1 MGRVPV
7 VDLDIISFG
16 RGYYSQLIKQ
26 KVDMIEVCKIKTC
39 EIQVCEITM
48 TISTDYR
55 VDSTD
60 SHSIQR
66 SHKKKKKKKKTLPR
80 SSIGS
85 LGHVGPQFP
94 NTVHPEKPGMIRDL
108 GEIRSRTA
116 VFFVGR

>member
-26 KVDMIEVCKIKTC
+26 KVDMIQVCKIKTC
-39 EIQVCEITM
+39 EIQVCGITM

-60 SHSIQR
+60 YHPIQR
-66 SHKKKKKKKKTLPR
+66 SHKKKTLPR

>member
-26 KVDMIEVCKIKTC
+26 KVDMIQVCKIKTC
-39 EIQVCEITM
+39 EIQVCGITM

-60 SHSIQR
+60 YHPIQR
-66 SHKKKKKKKKTLPR
+66 SHKKKKNIAQVLDWIVGSCWATISKYRPPR
-80 SSIGS
+80 KAW
-85 LGHVGPQFP
+85 HDP
-94 NTVHPEKPGMIRDL
+94 
-108 GEIRSRTA
+108 
-116 VFFVGR
+116 

>member
-66 SHKKKKKKKKTLPR
+66 SHKKKKKHCPGPR
-80 SSIGS
+80 LDRWVM
-85 LGHVGPQFP
+85 LGHNFQIPSTP
-94 NTVHPEKPGMIRDL
+94 KSL
-108 GEIRSRTA
+108 A
-116 VFFVGR
+116 